1 MLKLRKGDKVVVL
14 SGKDKGEVGK
24 IKAILRKNGKV
35 RAIVEGVN
43 IVKKH
48 LKKIEGV
55 REGGIFEVEK
65 PVDISNLAYYDEKV
79 GKPVKV
85 GFKISL
91 EGEKVV
97 KYRINKKTGEIID
110 KVWEKIKKEV

>member
-1 MLKLRKGDKVVVL
+1 MLKLRKGDTVIVIT
-14 SGKDKGEVGK
+14 GKDKGKVGK
-24 IKAILRKNGKV
+24 IKGIVRKDGKV

-48 LKKIEGV
+48 VRRIEGV

-65 PVDISNLAYYDEKV
+65 PIDISNIAYFDEKSK
-79 GKPVKV
+79 KPVKV
-85 GFKISL
+85 GFKISV
-91 EGEKVV
+91 EGNKVV
-97 KYRINKKTGEIID
+97 KYRINKKSGEIID